1 VSLGSVLT
9 DPRLN
14 HRAEIAE
21 GVLADE
27 ARALLQEFFQKKRG
41 RAE

>member
-1 VSLGSVLT
+1 VLS

-14 HRAEIAE
+14 HRAMIRE

-27 ARALLQEFFQKKRG
+27 ARALLQEFFRKKRARG
-41 RAE
+41 ADT